1 MPMIPTPD
9 KLPESVQSFRTLRE
23 EGYMYFDKT
32 TYISMLMRRGQ
43 YYFLCRPPH
52 YGKSLLVSTLA
63 EWLRG
68 NAGLFEGLKYY
79 PRGNKQHCV
88 IALDLSACGYAC
100 GGSLDGYLRQYVRKW
115 GVEQGELYAGLDP
128 QSGVSQLAGLI
139 QVECRQGRQV
149 AVLIDNY
156 DSPLLSAS
164 GGFIRKKE
172 QLSALFDMLKAES
185 NRISFMMVVG
195 ETPIAESPVGGS
207 LEWMTDISR
216 DMKYQSIC
224 GFTMDEAQQLCN
236 AMQLQPSILDECQCC
251 YFSDN
256 KDDVKMLS
264 PHEVCAALRTGVVAG
279 RPLKRDKVRPVVS
292 RMLDMLERGKV
303 DSFMELM
310 QAVIASPAYM
320 IVGVGN
326 YEKSY
331 HLLFHTIALLL
342 GHPVE
347 SESMNIAGRLDMTLR
362 TRHFIYIFE
371 FKLDGSAEEA
381 LQQIEEKGYALK
393 YRADGRRI
401 IKVGANFSR
410 KTHTLERWEVSRD
423 EGIVND

>member
-9 KLPESVQSFRTLRE
+9 KFPESVQSFRTLRE
-23 EGYMYFDKT
+23 GGYMYFDKT
-32 TYISMLMRRGQ
+32 ANIAELLRRGQ
-43 YYFLCRPPH
+43 YYFLCRPPR

-88 IALDLSACGYAC
+88 IVLDLSACGYAC

-115 GVEQGELYAGLDP
+115 GMQKGDLYAGLDP
-128 QSGVSQLAGLI
+128 QPGVSQLAELI
-139 QVECRQGRQV
+139 RAENSRGGKV

-156 DSPLLSAS
+156 DGPLLSTS
-164 GGFIRKKE
+164 GGFISKKE

-185 NRISFMMVVG
+185 ECLSFMMVVG

-207 LEWMTDISR
+207 LEWMTDISH
-216 DMKYQSIC
+216 DMKYESIC
-224 GFTMDEAQQLCN
+224 GFTMDEAQQLCY
-236 AMQLQPSILDECQCC
+236 AMQLQPGILDECQSHL
-251 YFSDN
+251 FSDN
-256 KDDVKMLS
+256 TDDVKMLS
-264 PHEVCAALRTGVVAG
+264 PHEVCAALRTGIVAG
-279 RPLKRDKVRPVVS
+279 RPLKRDKVRPVVA

-393 YRADGRRI
+393 YRADGRTI

-410 KTHTLERWEVSRD
+410 KTHTLERWEVARD
-423 EGIVND
+423 EGIVSD